1 MHDAPNIIILTGQ
14 GLRHRYVAHQLARGN
29 NVLGIINEAK
39 APIVAPSTQLC
50 AADQAV
56 IDLHF
61 KERDAVEAK
70 LLGAVPE
77 FPKTEVLNVPNG
89 TSNSPELFEWVKQR
103 QPDFIVLYGS
113 SIIKPPLLDYYENRI
128 VNMHLGLSPYYR
140 GSGTNFWPLVNGEPE
155 CVGATIHLAVL
166 KVDAGSILAQ
176 VRPLA
181 AATDRVHELGTK
193 TIMAG
198 AKVLALAP
206 SLLADGIAAPKG
218 QDLSRGRVYRNRDFN
233 ADAVRTAWKKLDA
246 GMMAEYVTQREARCR
261 SFPIVE
267 LENCES

>member
-1 MHDAPNIIILTGQ
+1 MHDAPNIILLTGQ
-14 GLRHRYVAHQLARGN
+14 GLRHRYVAHELARCN
-29 NVLGIINEAK
+29 NLLGIINEAK
-39 APIVAPSTQLC
+39 APIVAPAAQLS

-56 IDLHF
+56 IDQHF
-61 KERDAVEAK
+61 KERDAVEAR

-77 FPKTEVLNVPNG
+77 FPKTEVRTVPNG
-89 TSNSPELFEWVKQR
+89 TSNSLDVFEWVKER
-103 QPDFIVLYGS
+103 KPDFVVLYGS
-113 SIIKPPLLDYYENRI
+113 SIIKPPLLDCFENRI

-176 VRPLA
+176 VRPEPA
-181 AATDRVHELGTK
+181 VADRAHELGTK

-218 QDLSRGRVYRNRDFN
+218 QDLSQGRVYRNRDFN
-233 ADAVRTAWKKLDA
+233 ADALRQAWKNLDS
-246 GMMAEYVTQREARCR
+246 GMMAEYVAHRDERCAKF
-261 SFPIVE
+261 SIVE
-267 LENCES
+267 LES

>member
-1 MHDAPNIIILTGQ
+1 MHDDPTIIILAGQ
-14 GLRHRYVAHQLARGN
+14 GLRHRYVAYQLARGN
-29 NVLGIINEAK
+29 KVLGIINEAK
-39 APIVAPSTQLC
+39 APIVAPATQLC

-77 FPKTEVLNVPNG
+77 FPKTEVLTVPNG
-89 TSNSPELFEWVKQR
+89 TSNSPEVFEWVKQR

-128 VNMHLGLSPYYR
+128 VNLHLGLSPYYR

-176 VRPLA
+176 VRPDA
-181 AATDRVHELGTK
+181 AATDRANELGTK

-218 QDLSRGRVYRNRDFN
+218 QDLSRGRVYRNRDFG
-233 ADAVRTAWKKLDA
+233 ADAVRQAWKNLDA
-246 GMMAEYVTQREARCR
+246 GMMAEYVAHREARCR

-267 LENCES
+267 LEN